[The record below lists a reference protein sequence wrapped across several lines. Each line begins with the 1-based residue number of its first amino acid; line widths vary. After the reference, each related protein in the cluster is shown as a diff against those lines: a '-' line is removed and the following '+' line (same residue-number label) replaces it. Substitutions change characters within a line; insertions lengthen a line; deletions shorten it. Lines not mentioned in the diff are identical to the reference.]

1 MPESLTNTNS
11 SYQKRK
17 NSLLGNIL
25 HPAFSGYILHINIQP
40 LQLYL
45 TAACPYL
52 SSAFQ
57 PRTRLTSCLK
67 LQTGFKQSF
76 CIWKINQFL
85 FFFSLFLFS
94 LKLTILIPKCFLFVF
109 LFFFKLNNKPSNS
122 VQKGLLKEHV
132 FSGQSTKMV

>member
-17 NSLLGNIL
+17 NSMLGNIL

-45 TAACPYL
+45 TSACPYL

-57 PRTRLTSCLK
+57 PRTRLMSCLK

-85 FFFSLFLFS
+85 FFFSFL
-94 LKLTILIPKCFLFVF
+94 VF
-109 LFFFKLNNKPSNS
+109 TQVNNPDSKMFFFFFKLNNKPSTS